1 MSQEKVDKRKQEKYA
16 RKNIKVSKKHKF
28 KKYAAYVVATLLA
41 LLIIFWFVGSI
52 TGWTD
57 QISNAMPDPI
67 KNALN
72 PVETTTASKAQVES
86 IRNAL
91 IQNNDPNVKGP
102 KTTTGGQQA
111 QQAQQQVSVQS
122 GDSKSSKKKS
132 SKSSEQQAQT
142 IKINADK
149 NK

>member
-132 SKSSEQQAQT
+132 SKSSGQQAQT